1 MKAKNMKATF
11 NPTTLPSGAVRYS
24 VLMNG
29 KTQSTYTGGAGY
41 HRSEQEARNA
51 AIFECKRINGE
62 ISVSEDGNFG
72 LIVGSALRY
81 ALPRHSYMVFVVAD
95 FIKRHWQN
103 PAIQRQRHTILRD
116 IKEFLDERNEE
127 YEMFGG
133 MDYRAWKNLYNNISQ
148 R

>member
-41 HRSEQEARNA
+41 LRSEQEAYSA
-51 AIFECKRINGE
+51 AVFECKRINGE
-62 ISVSEDGNFG
+62 ISVSEDGDFG

-81 ALPRHSYMVFVVAD
+81 ALPRHSYIVSTVAD
-95 FIKRHWQN
+95 FIKRHWDK
-103 PAIQRQRHTILRD
+103 PAIQRQRHTILQD
-116 IKEFLDERNEE
+116 LKEFLDYRNEE
-127 YEMFGG
+127 DEAFGG
-133 MDYRAWKNLYNNISQ
+133 MDYRAWQNLYDNIKDK
-148 R
+148 